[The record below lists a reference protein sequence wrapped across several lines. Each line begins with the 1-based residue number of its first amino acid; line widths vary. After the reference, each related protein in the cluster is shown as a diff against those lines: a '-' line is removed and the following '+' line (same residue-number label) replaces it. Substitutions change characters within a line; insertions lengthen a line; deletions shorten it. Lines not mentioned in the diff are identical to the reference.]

1 MNAVLPAIFVFF
13 PPDRVLNAG
22 VRKMAE
28 KEVTSVDTARR
39 WLSLS
44 LEAGA
49 VVTFLVMCIS
59 LILQVVFR
67 YVLQIIAPWTEEL
80 ARFACIWSTF
90 LGAAICFEERAHI
103 KIDFVIAKV
112 SRKATSNI
120 LLLIDIIVTS
130 TFIVVVFYGSILLLG
145 IAGADTATTLPI
157 RMWLVYLVL
166 PISMG
171 SIAIFGILRLW
182 EATAGT
188 KNETE
193 VAG

>member
-1 MNAVLPAIFVFF
+1 
-13 PPDRVLNAG
+13 
-22 VRKMAE
+22 MAE
-28 KEVTSVDTARR
+28 KQVTSVDTARR
-39 WLSLS
+39 WLSLG
-44 LEAGA
+44 LEAVA
-49 VVTFLVMCIS
+49 VAGFSVMCIS

-67 YVLQIIAPWTEEL
+67 YVVQMVAPWTEEL

-103 KIDFVIAKV
+103 KIDFIIAKV
-112 SRKATSNI
+112 TRKATSNI
-120 LLLIDIIVTS
+120 LLVIDIIVTS
-130 TFIVVVFYGSILLLG
+130 TFVVVVFYGSILLLG

-182 EATAGT
+182 DAMAGT
-188 KNETE
+188 KNETG

>member
-1 MNAVLPAIFVFF
+1 MFS

-39 WLSLS
+39 CLSLG

-49 VVTFLVMCIS
+49 VVAFLVMCIS

-67 YVLQIIAPWTEEL
+67 YVLQIVAPWTEEL

-90 LGAAICFEERAHI
+90 LGAAICYEERAHI
-103 KIDFVIAKV
+103 KIDFIIAKV

-130 TFIVVVFYGSILLLG
+130 TFIIIVFYGSILLLG

-171 SIAIFGILRLW
+171 SIAIFGILRLL
-182 EATAGT
+182 EATAGA

>member
-1 MNAVLPAIFVFF
+1 
-13 PPDRVLNAG
+13 
-22 VRKMAE
+22 MAE
-28 KEVTSVDTARR
+28 KQVISVDTARR
-39 WLSLS
+39 WLSLG
-44 LEAGA
+44 LEGVA
-49 VVTFLVMCIS
+49 VVGFSVMCIS

-67 YVLQIIAPWTEEL
+67 YVLQMVAPWTEEL

-103 KIDFVIAKV
+103 KIDFVIVKV

-130 TFIVVVFYGSILLLG
+130 IFIVVVFYGSILLLD
-145 IAGADTATTLPI
+145 IAGADTATTLPV

-171 SIAIFGILRLW
+171 SIAIFAILRLW
-182 EATAGT
+182 EAMAGT
-188 KNETE
+188 KDETE
-193 VAG
+193 AAG

>member
-1 MNAVLPAIFVFF
+1 VNAVLPAIFAFSV
-13 PPDRVLNAG
+13 PDHVLNAG
-22 VRKMAE
+22 VCKMAE
-28 KEVTSVDTARR
+28 KALPKVALAKR
-39 WLSLS
+39 WLSLG

-49 VVTFLVMCIS
+49 VVAFVVMCLS
-59 LILQVVFR
+59 LMLQVVFR
-67 YVLQIIAPWTEEL
+67 YVVQIVAPWTEEL

-112 SRKATSNI
+112 SRKATSSI
-120 LLLIDIIVTS
+120 LLLIDIIITS
-130 TFIVVVFYGSILLLG
+130 TFIIVVFYGSVLLLD

-171 SIAIFGILRLW
+171 SIAIFAMLRLW
-182 EATAGT
+182 EAMAGT
-188 KNETE
+188 KSETG

>member
-1 MNAVLPAIFVFF
+1 
-13 PPDRVLNAG
+13 
-22 VRKMAE
+22 MAE
-28 KEVTSVDTARR
+28 KQVTSVDTARR
-39 WLSLS
+39 WLSLG
-44 LEAGA
+44 LEAVA
-49 VVTFLVMCIS
+49 VLGFSVMCIS

-67 YVLQIIAPWTEEL
+67 YVVQMVAPWTEEL

-103 KIDFVIAKV
+103 KIDFIIAKV
-112 SRKATSNI
+112 TRKATNN
-120 LLLIDIIVTS
+120 LLLVIDIIVTS
-130 TFIVVVFYGSILLLG
+130 TFVIVVFYGSILLLD
-145 IAGADTATTLPI
+145 IAGADTATTIPI

-182 EATAGT
+182 TAMAGT
-188 KNETE
+188 KNETG

>member
-1 MNAVLPAIFVFF
+1 
-13 PPDRVLNAG
+13 
-22 VRKMAE
+22 MAE

>member
-1 MNAVLPAIFVFF
+1 MNTVLPAIFVFF
-13 PPDRVLNAG
+13 TPDRVLNAG

-28 KEVTSVDTARR
+28 KQVISLDTARR
-39 WLSLS
+39 WLSLG
-44 LEAGA
+44 LEGVA
-49 VVTFLVMCIS
+49 VMAFFVMCLS
-59 LILQVVFR
+59 LMLQVVFR
-67 YVLQIIAPWTEEL
+67 YVVQMVAPWTEEL

-130 TFIVVVFYGSILLLG
+130 TFVIVVFYGSILLLE
-145 IAGADTATTLPI
+145 IAGADTATTIPI

-166 PISMG
+166 PIAMG
-171 SIAIFGILRLW
+171 SIAIFGIFRLR
-182 EATAGT
+182 EAMAGT
-188 KNETE
+188 KNETGM
-193 VAG
+193 AG

>member
-1 MNAVLPAIFVFF
+1 
-13 PPDRVLNAG
+13 
-22 VRKMAE
+22 MAE
-28 KEVTSVDTARR
+28 KQVISVDTARR
-39 WLSLS
+39 WLSLG
-44 LEAGA
+44 LEGVA
-49 VVTFLVMCIS
+49 VVGFSVMCIS

-67 YVLQIIAPWTEEL
+67 YVLQMVAPWTEEL

-103 KIDFVIAKV
+103 KIDFVIVKV

-130 TFIVVVFYGSILLLG
+130 IFIVVVFYGSILLLD
-145 IAGADTATTLPI
+145 IAGADTATTLPV

-171 SIAIFGILRLW
+171 SIAIFAILRLW
-182 EATAGT
+182 EAMADT
-188 KNETE
+188 KNETG